1 VATVL
6 VGDQE
11 REQAAN
17 ALRRHF
23 VQGRLSTSELAARLD
38 SALRARTRSDLAAAT
53 AGLPP
58 AWWDVAVGVY
68 GARWRVRRG
77 VRRARVLFAL
87 VRAWFKV
94 NLVLVVAAGIALA
107 VGAPVAPTVG
117 ACLAAWALASLGF
130 WHAWRRSP

>member
-1 VATVL
+1 ML

-23 VQGRLSTSELAARLD
+23 VQGRLSTGELGERLEL
-38 SALRARTRSDLAAAT
+38 ALRARTSSDLARAT

-58 AWWDVAVGVY
+58 VWWDVAVGIY
-68 GARWRVRRG
+68 GARWRARRG
-77 VRRARVLFAL
+77 VQRARVLFSL

-94 NLVLVVAAGIALA
+94 NLVLVVAAGIALVA
-107 VGAPVAPTVG
+107 GAPVAPTLG
-117 ACLAAWALASLGF
+117 AGVAAWALASFVF
-130 WHAWRRSP
+130 WHAWRRSA

>member
-1 VATVL
+1 VL

-23 VQGRLSTSELAARLD
+23 VQGRLSTGELADRLER
-38 SALRARTRSDLAAAT
+38 ALRARTRSDLAAAT

-58 AWWDVAVGVY
+58 VWWEVAVGIY

-94 NLVLVVAAGIALA
+94 NLVLVVAAGIALVA
-107 VGAPVAPTVG
+107 GAPVAPTLG
-117 ACLAAWALASLGF
+117 AGVAAWALASLGF
-130 WHAWRRSP
+130 WHAWRRSA

>member
-1 VATVL
+1 VL

-23 VQGRLSTSELAARLD
+23 VQGRLSTSELADRLD
-38 SALRARTRSDLAAAT
+38 SALRARTRSELADAT

-58 AWWDVAVGVY
+58 VWWEVAVGVY

-94 NLVLVVAAGIALA
+94 NLALVVAAGIALV
-107 VGAPVAPTVG
+107 VGAPVAPTLG
-117 ACLAAWALASLGF
+117 AGLAAWALASLGF
-130 WHAWRRSP
+130 WHVWRRSA